1 MFNKLQGISN
11 EDNISND
18 TNSNDST
25 SIITGD
31 SLFTSDELNMLNQL
45 TVADDDEKDIDETLV
60 EFKNGQYFLSSL
72 SNDDAF
78 DPNANN
84 LNVALNTNEV
94 NEHWKLCP
102 HCKVRLQD
110 LGVASSECSKCGAE
124 INKNSEDHEIK
135 KGSSFS
141 GATQANYI
149 NCDSKAY
156 VRCKIVK
163 ELKQK
168 NYDSTKHKIPMFII
182 EAAVDQFLTISEH
195 KIHRGSIQ
203 RGLKGM
209 LIKYKLDESN
219 MSKSTKVIGQ
229 IYGLT
234 DKQLSTADAL
244 LRAYDAEG
252 IIKISCLNVD
262 RTLSFI
268 SNHINIFKVEA
279 KYINFINEL
288 INEADRKKVH
298 LHNNFKP
305 STKAAGA
312 FILFLNS
319 FPALTSS
326 TVNRYY
332 NLLMDNL
339 QLLSSVYNRWGIKQ
353 PPKENKIKSQK
364 SSLPP
369 MPVIIKLEPLS
380 VNSSGVLQDG

>member
-1 MFNKLQGISN
+1 MLN
-11 EDNISND
+11 ENFS
-18 TNSNDST
+18 DST
-25 SIITGD
+25 SIITSD
-31 SLFTSDELNMLNQL
+31 SLFTNDELAMLDQL
-45 TVADDDEKDIDETLV
+45 TLDDCSETLV
-60 EFKNGQYFLSSL
+60 EFKDGQYFTHNFSSP
-72 SNDDAF
+72 NDDAF

-84 LNVALNTNEV
+84 LNVIIKNELNELNTD
-94 NEHWKLCP
+94 WKLCP
-102 HCKVRLQD
+102 RCKVRLQD

-135 KGSSFS
+135 KSSTFA

-168 NYDSTKHKIPMFII
+168 NYDSVKHKIPMHII
-182 EAAVDQFLTISEH
+182 ESAVDQFLTISEH
-195 KIHRGSIQ
+195 KIHRGSVQ

-209 LIKYKLDESN
+209 LIKYKLDEAG
-219 MSKSTKVIGQ
+219 MSKSTKIIGQ

-234 DKQLSTADAL
+234 DKHLSTADAL

-252 IIKISCLNVD
+252 IIKINCLNVD

-268 SNHINIFKVEA
+268 SNHINIFKVDS
-279 KYINFINEL
+279 KYINFINDL
-288 INEADRKKVH
+288 INEADRKQVH
-298 LHNNFKP
+298 MNNNFKP

-312 FILFLNS
+312 FLLFLNS
-319 FPALTSS
+319 FPELNIKKNDVIKESGLTSS

-332 NLLMDNL
+332 NLLIDNL
-339 QLLSSVYNRWGIKQ
+339 HLLSAIYNKWSIKT
-353 PPKENKIKSQK
+353 PLKENKIKSQK

-369 MPVIIKLEPLS
+369 TPVIIKFEPL
-380 VNSSGVLQDG
+380 VIK